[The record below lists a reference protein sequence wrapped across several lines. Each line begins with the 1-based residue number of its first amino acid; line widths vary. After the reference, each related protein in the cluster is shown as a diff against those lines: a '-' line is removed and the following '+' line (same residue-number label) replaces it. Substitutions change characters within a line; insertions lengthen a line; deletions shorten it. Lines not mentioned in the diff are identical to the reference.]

1 MSFRK
6 EDKLLINPY
15 QIFDFKC
22 WLVNNDA
29 KQIFPARFINSLY
42 FDNLLS
48 QMFLDSEEGCVP
60 RKKIRIRTYPK
71 QEENKKINLE
81 IKISSVEGRYKET
94 NEINNRKKNF
104 YIKKGYFDKQYGICF
119 PKLNVSYL
127 REYYLVF
134 GIRVTID
141 TNIIYKKFKSDAL
154 FLRDEENIVEI
165 KSNNSTPSDFL
176 LNKFPLQKSRFSKYS
191 RAHNKLY

>member
-94 NEINNRKKNF
+94 NEDFEIPSHDDTLMGLHR
-104 YIKKGYFDKQYGICF
+104 
-119 PKLNVSYL
+119 
-127 REYYLVF
+127 LVKR
-134 GIRVTID
+134 GV
-141 TNIIYKKFKSDAL
+141 
-154 FLRDEENIVEI
+154 VEI
-165 KSNNSTPSDFL
+165 TGGPQPQYQLSIE
-176 LNKFPLQKSRFSKYS
+176 
-191 RAHNKLY
+191 